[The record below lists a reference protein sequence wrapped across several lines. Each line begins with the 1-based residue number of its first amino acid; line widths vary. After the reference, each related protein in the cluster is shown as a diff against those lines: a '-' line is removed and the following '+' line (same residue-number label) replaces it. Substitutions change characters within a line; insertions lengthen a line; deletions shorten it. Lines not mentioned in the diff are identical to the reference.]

1 MATPDRTRNRQ
12 VLALMVPMEPAE
24 PVRNTI
30 IHENT
35 RTTAVRTAVAKSES
49 VSLTPIFDKT
59 AVRPANTAEPN
70 ANNSHSI
77 FTSPIYSLYPVLP
90 YGKSPH
96 RKGETKTSRNAP
108 APVIINSRSPG
119 RIWSFF

>member
-1 MATPDRTRNRQ
+1 
-12 VLALMVPMEPAE
+12 MVPMEPAV

-59 AVRPANTAEPN
+59 AVRPANTAEPK

-77 FTSPIYSLYPVLP
+77 ITSPTYPLCPVLRYP
-90 YGKSPH
+90 KIPH

-108 APVIINSRSPG
+108 APVMINSRSPG
-119 RIWSFF
+119 RIWSFFCACPDQPDSTYHTRR